1 MSQEQIDFYI
11 ESISLGLQPNAT
23 DEQIVIANSA
33 REALTVAYIPLA
45 RKEAN
50 RYARLISKEEAESAA
65 YLGLAI
71 AIRSWNPNKG
81 ALSSWARLYI
91 KNTLMREVNR
101 QSLIKIPQKLAPKQ
115 KQVNELKKLN
125 KDIEYISKETKLT
138 KKEVMDLIHSPAV
151 VVWLDDENNKDII
164 FPNVK

>member
-1 MSQEQIDFYI
+1 
-11 ESISLGLQPNAT
+11 
-23 DEQIVIANSA
+23 
-33 REALTVAYIPLA
+33 
-45 RKEAN
+45 
-50 RYARLISKEEAESAA
+50 
-65 YLGLAI
+65 
-71 AIRSWNPNKG
+71 
-81 ALSSWARLYI
+81 
-91 KNTLMREVNR
+91 MREVNR

-164 FPNVK
+164 FPSVK